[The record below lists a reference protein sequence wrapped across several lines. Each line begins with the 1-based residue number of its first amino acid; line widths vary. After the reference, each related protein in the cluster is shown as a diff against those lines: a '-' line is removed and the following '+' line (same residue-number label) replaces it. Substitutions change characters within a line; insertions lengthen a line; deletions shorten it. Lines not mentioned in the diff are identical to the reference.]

1 LQKCWVYQNNNS
13 KSKLRYRIV
22 INVKLLREYVK
33 LILNEDGD
41 VGGDFGGGGLGD
53 FAASDS
59 PFGMQLVGNDALK
72 NTFLAPFF
80 DVARTV
86 AGKGGETSIKAQ
98 TLLKTAFE
106 SLATTFLPML
116 SDDYAKIFSKEQNQI
131 EKLKQQYKPVYDATW
146 NSLLDSDVQFLAML
160 YSPKLFFAADFLR
173 KAPASVMSVASI
185 MSGGRLDGVL
195 SKIKNA
201 FHITDKKSSGNDSHY
216 NNYESSLRAGDLL
229 HEDDAKPKKD
239 VVSVLSSE
247 KLVNAFLDSPETQ
260 RAQQSA
266 QKIVRGALTQAYNT
280 AKGIADAK
288 SVEDLSRITGRKIDL
303 SKLKSLPQE
312 DMQQAEQQLLKAVKA
327 SSKQFIVK
335 NLLGQV
341 QAARKANVPENSQY
355 ILDYNRVIQ
364 KIRSL

>member
-1 LQKCWVYQNNNS
+1 MSV
-13 KSKLRYRIV
+13 
-22 INVKLLREYVK
+22 LLREYIK
-33 LILNEDGD
+33 LLLKEDDGGFGD
-41 VGGDFGGGGLGD
+41 MGGLGS

-59 PFGMQLVGNDALK
+59 PFGVSLTSPDAIK
-72 NTFLAPFF
+72 NTFITPFV
-80 DVARTV
+80 DVFSTTS
-86 AGKGGETSIKAQ
+86 GKVGELSVKAQ
-98 TLLKTAFE
+98 SLGKVAFE
-106 SLATTFLPML
+106 SLMTSLVPSL
-116 SDDYAKIFSKEQNQI
+116 SDDFNKIFAKEQNQI

-146 NSLLDSDVQFLAML
+146 GALLDDDVTFLAML
-160 YSPKLFFAADFLR
+160 YSPKLFFATDFLQ
-173 KAPASVMSVASI
+173 KAPAAVMATASI
-185 MSGGRLDGVL
+185 LSGGRLDGVL

-201 FHITDKKSSGNDSHY
+201 FHITDKKSKGDDSHY
-216 NNYESSLRAGDLL
+216 NNYENSRHIGDLL
-229 HEDDAKPKKD
+229 HEDDAKPKKN
-239 VVSVLSSE
+239 VVDVLSSE

-266 QKIVRGALTQAYNT
+266 QKIVQGALTQAYNT

-288 SVEDLSRITGRKIDL
+288 SVEDLSRITGKKIDL

-312 DMQQAEQQLLKAVKA
+312 DTQQAEQQLLKAVKA